1 MKKSTFTLAMAM
13 LCFHAWAQQ
22 STSDYARR
30 IGLIHQNIYQSFHDQ
45 AADLFYETN
54 NHALDENKHSFLWPL
69 CALIQATNEM
79 ESLEPSR
86 EYMKPVMKAINQ
98 YYNSTPPSPGYQA
111 CVTKEKNDTRYY
123 DDNQWIGIACM
134 DAYNRTHKKQ
144 YLDISKTIYRF
155 MMNGY
160 DTVSGSGIYW
170 RENDKSS
177 KNTCSNGPGILLA
190 LQLYNVTKQKNYL
203 DTALLLYNWTN
214 KYLLSPE
221 GVYFDA
227 LRMKD
232 LKVDRA
238 VYTYN
243 TGTMLQSNVLL
254 FKTTG
259 SQKYLDE
266 AKRLA
271 TAAENC
277 FYKNNKLPD
286 NYWFNAVLLRG
297 YIELFKIEKNENR
310 LKFFIADANRIWQ
323 QEKDEKGLLGKKKSK
338 TLIDQSAMIEIYARL
353 AKIKHI
359 D

>member
-1 MKKSTFTLAMAM
+1 MKKTIFALTLAI
-13 LCFHAWAQQ
+13 LCLHAWAQQ
-22 STSDYARR
+22 SSSDYPKR
-30 IGLIHQNIYQSFHDQ
+30 IKLIHQNIYHNFHDD

-79 ESLEPSR
+79 ESLEPSKD
-86 EYMKPVMKAINQ
+86 YLKPVMKAINQ

-144 YLDISKTIYRF
+144 YLEISKTIYRF

-190 LQLYNVTKQKNYL
+190 LQLYNVTKQKSYL
-203 DTALLLYNWTN
+203 DTAKLLYDWTN

-254 FKTTG
+254 FKATG
-259 SQKYLDE
+259 DNKYLEE

-271 TAAENC
+271 TAAEKY
-277 FYKNNKLPD
+277 FYKNNQLPD

-297 YIELFKIEKNENR
+297 YIELYKIEKNENR
-310 LKFFIADANRIWQ
+310 LKFFYEDADRIWQ
-323 QEKDEKGLLGKKKSK
+323 QEKDENGLLGKKKSK
-338 TLIDQSAMIEIYARL
+338 TLIDQSAMIEVYARL
-353 AKIKHI
+353 LAVKHI
-359 D
+359 N